1 MALGLAEKQAIVA
14 DLAQVAER
22 SISVVAADYRGLT
35 VGEMTDLRVKA
46 REKDVHVGVYRNT
59 LARRAVEGTGFACMQ
74 EALVGPLALFFS
86 DSEPGAPAK
95 LLKDFAKDNDKLV
108 VQALV
113 VDGQLLPAD
122 QLDTIAKLPSR
133 DEALAT
139 LMSVLQAPVTK
150 LVRTQKELVAQVV
163 RVTAAVRDQ
172 KDAA

>member
-1 MALGLAEKQAIVA
+1 M
-14 DLAQVAER
+14 
-22 SISVVAADYRGLT
+22 
-35 VGEMTDLRVKA
+35 
-46 REKDVHVGVYRNT
+46 
-59 LARRAVEGTGFACMQ
+59 
-74 EALVGPLALFFS
+74 
-86 DSEPGAPAK
+86 
-95 LLKDFAKDNDKLV
+95 
-108 VQALV
+108 QALV